1 MSNVEF
7 VDEPVEVVATIDKQ
21 GQLRPQSVVWRDRR
35 YPIIT
40 TGRQWDAE
48 NNRLVLV
55 EAADGTRFEL
65 QFVRETL
72 TWRMKKIWWGQTL
85 A

>member
-7 VDEPVEVVATIDKQ
+7 VDEPIEVIVVIGKQ
-21 GQLRPQSVVWRDRR
+21 GQLRPQSVVWRERR
-35 YPIIT
+35 YPIVT
-40 TGRQWDAE
+40 TGRQWDVE
-48 NNRLVLV
+48 DSRLVLV

-65 QFVRETL
+65 QLVRETL
-72 TWRMKKIWWGQTL
+72 AWRMKKIWWVQTL